1 LLSQWIS
8 DGDEI
13 PKFYVTTPI
22 YYVTDTP
29 HLGNAYATIIAD
41 TLARWHRL
49 KGDDVFFLTGTDEHG
64 SKIEKAAKAANM
76 STREFT
82 DKIVVAF
89 TDMWKLLRI
98 SNDQFI
104 RTTDPHHEETVPKL
118 IERIKAGGDLY
129 LAEYEGWY
137 CVPDETFFTD
147 LQLKDGKC
155 PECGRAVE
163 RLKEKSYF
171 FRLSK
176 YQDRLLKFYED
187 NPDFL
192 SPRSRSLEVINRV
205 KGGLKDLSISR
216 SAVKWGVPFP
226 GDADHTVYVWVD
238 ALINYLSALDWPD
251 GKRFGE
257 YWPADVHVVGKEIN
271 WFHSVIWPA
280 MLFSAGIEPPKKV
293 FAHGW
298 WTVNGE
304 KMSKSRGNGVDPA
317 EVSRKY
323 SVDAFRYF
331 VMSEMPLEEDGDYS
345 EKKLIAR
352 INGELVADLG
362 NLLYRVLSLAEKF
375 EGRIEGKPEL
385 DEYLYLASIDMFME
399 DVNPHAALEEVW
411 KLVRAANK
419 YVNDN
424 KVWQLKGAELG
435 NALYNL
441 LESCRIIAILVSPF
455 MPDTAEAICAQ
466 LGVKLGT
473 LEDCRF
479 GPFEGK
485 VKKGA
490 YLFKKVDVK

>member
-1 LLSQWIS
+1 
-8 DGDEI
+8 
-13 PKFYVTTPI
+13 V
-22 YYVTDTP
+22 
-29 HLGNAYATIIAD
+29 
-41 TLARWHRL
+41 LARWHRL
-49 KGDDVFFLTGTDEHG
+49 KGEDVFFLTGTDEHG
-64 SKIEKAAKAANM
+64 SKIEKAAKEAAM
-76 STREFT
+76 GTREFA

-89 TDMWKLLRI
+89 TEMWKLLRI
-98 SNDQFI
+98 SNDYFI
-104 RTTDPHHEETVPKL
+104 RTTDPHHEGTVQRL
-118 IERIKAGGDLY
+118 IGKIKENGDLY
-129 LAEYEGWY
+129 LADYEGWY

-155 PECGRAVE
+155 PDCGRAVE
-163 RLKEKSYF
+163 KLKEKSYF

-187 NPDFL
+187 NPEFL
-192 SPRSRSLEVINRV
+192 SPKARSLEIVNRV

-226 GDADHTVYVWVD
+226 GDEGHTVYVWVD
-238 ALINYLSALDWPD
+238 ALINYLSALGWPD
-251 GKRFGE
+251 GEKFAE
-257 YWPADVHVVGKEIN
+257 YWPADIHIVGKEIN

-280 MLFSAGIEPPKKV
+280 LLFSAGIEPPRKV

-298 WTVNGE
+298 WTVGGE

-317 EVSRKY
+317 DVARKY

-331 VMSEMPLEEDGDYS
+331 VISEMPLDEDGDYT
-345 EKKLIAR
+345 EKKLVAR

-362 NLLYRVLSLAEKF
+362 NLLYRVVSLAERF
-375 EGRIEGKPEL
+375 DGRIEGKPEL
-385 DEYLYLASIDMFME
+385 EGELNIPSMEVFME
-399 DVNPHAALEEVW
+399 NVDPHGALEEAW
-411 KLVRAANK
+411 KFIRRANR
-419 YVNDN
+419 YVNEK

-455 MPDTAEAICAQ
+455 MPDTAESICAQ
-466 LGVKLGT
+466 LGVGLGA

-479 GPFEGK
+479 RAFEGK

-490 YLFKKVDVK
+490 YLFRKVA